1 MRSGRWL
8 SSCRLDRQFVKPA
21 TGPAVFAAGSEP
33 CLARFGLVLKGISS
47 VGRWQEPGWN
57 REPLLLKLE
66 RRGIRRGEAEKR
78 KHPLLIAL
86 CWAKPKP
93 HFLKSPIF
101 FYSELLQEK
110 SKQTKD
116 VFLLCDLRSRK
127 QNRPFADIIVT
138 VTIMPQPGRIRKC

>member
-57 REPLLLKLE
+57 REPLLLKLG

-101 FYSELLQEK
+101 FTQNYYKKNQ
-110 SKQTKD
+110 SKQKMFSCFAT
-116 VFLLCDLRSRK
+116 CEAENK
-127 QNRPFADIIVT
+127 QA
-138 VTIMPQPGRIRKC
+138 IRGHYCYCYHHASAG

>member
-1 MRSGRWL
+1 MLG
-8 SSCRLDRQFVKPA
+8 K
-21 TGPAVFAAGSEP
+21 
-33 CLARFGLVLKGISS
+33 
-47 VGRWQEPGWN
+47 
-57 REPLLLKLE
+57 
-66 RRGIRRGEAEKR
+66 
-78 KHPLLIAL
+78 
-86 CWAKPKP
+86 AKTT
-93 HFLKSPIF
+93 FLKITYF